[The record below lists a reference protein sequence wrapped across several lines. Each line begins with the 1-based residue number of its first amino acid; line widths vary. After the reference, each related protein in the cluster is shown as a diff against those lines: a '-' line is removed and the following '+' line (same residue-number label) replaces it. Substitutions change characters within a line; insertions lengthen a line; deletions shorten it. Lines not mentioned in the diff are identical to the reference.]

1 MSLSL
6 LASKRSGILCILS
19 FCIILH
25 GYASSPEAYSRIFS
39 LPDGLSY
46 TEVPF
51 RLIKNLI
58 IVPVTINGEQELN
71 FLVDTGTSTP
81 LILHKRYIKKLDLPL
96 GARVRFQGAGRDE
109 MMQGTVIPSMSLQIG
124 DAYAQQLGAVVL
136 DYNPLDDLRMDG
148 ITIHGIIGAS
158 LFYSFA
164 VEIDYLSQIIRLHDS
179 QHFLE
184 KGTYSSLPMQVV
196 MSRPVL
202 SSTVVWKDQVHTLN
216 LMIDTGFN
224 HHLLLY
230 EHAGI
235 NFNVSRPSK
244 IGIGYSGNITGG
256 IGKTDMLHLGERK
269 FFDVHTYFPFY
280 ADYKAKGG
288 GDGIIGNALLKQL
301 CVILDYAN
309 TAFYIREHLDW
320 QPSRLAKTPEEGKKV
335 AKEIL

>member
-1 MSLSL
+1 MSLSTL
-6 LASKRSGILCILS
+6 TLKKSGIGCILS
-19 FCIILH
+19 FCILLQ
-25 GYASSPEAYSRIFS
+25 GYASSPYSKIFR
-39 LPDGLSY
+39 LPDGLLYSD
-46 TEVPF
+46 VPF
-51 RLIKNLI
+51 RLVNDLI
-58 IVPVTINGEQELN
+58 IVPVTVNGEQELN

-81 LILHKRYIKKLDLPL
+81 LILHKRYIKKLNVPL
-96 GARVRFQGAGRDE
+96 GSRVRFQGAGGDE
-109 MMQGTVIPSMSLQIG
+109 MMQGTVIPAMSMQIG

-136 DYNPLDDLRMDG
+136 DHNPLDDLRMNG
-148 ITIHGIIGAS
+148 LTIHGIIGAS

-184 KGTYSSLPMQVV
+184 SGTYSSLPMQVI

-202 SSTVVWKDQVHTLN
+202 SSPVIWKDQMHTLN

-235 NFNVSRPSK
+235 RFSVSKPSK

-256 IGKTDMLHLGERK
+256 IGRADRLHLGERR
-269 FFDVHTYFPFY
+269 FFDVHTYFPSY
-280 ADYKAKGG
+280 NDYKAKGG

-301 CVILDYAN
+301 CVVLDYARN
-309 TAFYIREHLDW
+309 TFYIREHLDW
-320 QPSRLAKTPEEGKKV
+320 QPSHIAKTAGETKKV
-335 AKEIL
+335 VKEIL